1 MGSTAVGHRRVCPS
15 KSLLHIVGGCVL
27 SEVNINVSDGIGYI
41 DSLYSIISLA
51 LIHRLNIC
59 VSRFQTS
66 LCMGQICCTVHSY
79 IKFVFIKDPE
89 TLVCNRY
96 VNSEGQTKQKPQTSL
111 DHLLSLKKFKTWT
124 FLMFLLM

>member
-1 MGSTAVGHRRVCPS
+1 M
-15 KSLLHIVGGCVL
+15 L
-27 SEVNINVSDGIGYI
+27 SEVNINVSDGIRYI

-66 LCMGQICCTVHSY
+66 LCMGQICCTVHSC

-96 VNSEGQTKQKPQTSL
+96 VNSEGQTNLDIFNVSFNVNVQTVIAVC
-111 DHLLSLKKFKTWT
+111 T
-124 FLMFLLM
+124 FTDI